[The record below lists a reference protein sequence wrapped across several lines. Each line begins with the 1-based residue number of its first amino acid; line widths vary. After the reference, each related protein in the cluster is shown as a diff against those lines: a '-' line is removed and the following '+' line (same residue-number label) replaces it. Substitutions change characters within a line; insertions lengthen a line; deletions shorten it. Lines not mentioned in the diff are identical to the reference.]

1 MRLNRIIWFL
11 IMIVA
16 GAVLGLYYAWIVN
29 PVRFIDA
36 TFYDLRQD
44 YKADYILMAAEIYH
58 ENPVLF
64 QTMIRIDRLMENSA
78 EEAVANAISNA
89 EKLGYSE
96 NDLDLL
102 YNLNN
107 AVGGK
112 KDETVEPE
120 DIFIEYNIPEINHQ
134 DLSTPTVPAN
144 ENFHNSSEN
153 PFEQGDGNG

>member
-1 MRLNRIIWFL
+1 M

-16 GAVLGLYYAWIVN
+16 GTALGLYYAWIVN

-58 ENPVLF
+58 ENPILF

-78 EEAVANAISNA
+78 EEAVANAITNA

-96 NDLDLL
+96 SDLDLL
-102 YNLNN
+102 YNLNDV
-107 AVGGK
+107 VGGK
-112 KDETVEPE
+112 KENTPEPE
-120 DIFIEYNIPEINHQ
+120 DIFIEYNVPEINMEI
-134 DLSTPTVPAN
+134 LSTPTIPAN
-144 ENFHNSSEN
+144 ENLNNTPEN
-153 PFEQGDGNG
+153 PFERGGGNG